1 MSEPGATRSARRD
14 PWLIAAALLA
24 IVFGLVT
31 IRAGGRVLL
40 GNPAALA
47 EAGHYVPFVLWFNF
61 VAGFAYV
68 LAGIGMWL
76 RRRWAVML
84 AMVIAAATVV
94 VFAAFGL
101 HVALG
106 GAWESR
112 TMAAMPVR
120 SLVWIVLAWLA
131 ARRIPRA
138 AGGVAG

>member
-1 MSEPGATRSARRD
+1 MNKSGATRSARRD
-14 PWLIAAALLA
+14 PWLIAGALLA

-31 IRAGGRVLL
+31 IRAGGQVLL

-61 VAGFAYV
+61 IAGFAYV

-84 AMVIAAATVV
+84 AMAIAVATVV